1 MPKKKVCSFFNCVTL
16 AFDALGYAWQR
27 THMGIT
33 RMRLLTLLS
42 LLLATHVA
50 IAAPVEKPLSFTIDG
65 TEFAGSLI
73 FDDAKPAS
81 RAMLLVP
88 NWMGINEANLRQ
100 AREIAARGYTVYV
113 VDMYGKDVRPT
124 NMEEAGKAA
133 GALKAATEAMRAR
146 INAALVTLLGQTH
159 TPVSIESTGAIGFCL
174 GGTVVLE
181 LARSGAR
188 LPAVVSFHGGLGT
201 GAKASADALHSKV
214 LVLHGAD
221 DPYVPKAEVDAFEVE
236 MREAKAD
243 WQLVSF
249 GGAVHSF
256 TDVDANMKGQ
266 AEYNETVARRAYGMM
281 DDFFAETLD

>member
-1 MPKKKVCSFFNCVTL
+1 
-16 AFDALGYAWQR
+16 
-27 THMGIT
+27 MGIVQ
-33 RMRLLTLLS
+33 MRLLTLVS
-42 LLLATHVA
+42 MLLAPHLAV
-50 IAAPVEKPLSFTIDG
+50 AAPVEKPLSFKIDG
-65 TEFAGSLI
+65 TEFAGTLL

-81 RAMLLVP
+81 RAMLFVP
-88 NWMGINEANLRQ
+88 NWMGINAGNLRQ
-100 AREIAARGYTVYV
+100 AREVAARGYTVYV
-113 VDMYGKDVRPT
+113 VDMYGKDLRPT
-124 NMEEAGKAA
+124 NMEEAGKAS
-133 GALKAATEAMRAR
+133 GAVKGDTDAMRAR
-146 INAALVTLLGQTH
+146 INAALVTLQGQSH
-159 TPVSIESTGAIGFCL
+159 APVNPESTGAIGFCF

-181 LARSGAR
+181 LARSGAK

-201 GAKASADALHSKV
+201 GAKAGADKLHSKV

-221 DPYVPKAEVDAFEVE
+221 DPYVPKPDVDAFEVE

-266 AEYNETVARRAYGMM
+266 AEYNETVARRAYRMM